1 MGGGLG
7 ENGYVY
13 IYMAEFL
20 CCSSETT
27 TALLICYTPI
37 QNKKFKVKLCN
48 FLHNIFIICKIIHK
62 IIVKN
67 PRYNVDKKLISS
79 FDESSASPD
88 TSNEIS

>member
-1 MGGGLG
+1 MDTC
-7 ENGYVY
+7 

-20 CCSSETT
+20 CCSPETT
-27 TALLICYTPI
+27 TTLLICYTPI

-67 PRYNVDKKLISS
+67 PRYNMDKKLISS

-88 TSNEIS
+88 ISNEIP